1 VGEKKKL
8 KHSFEIFVCSHAM
21 LDAAQANFL
30 PKGLKMTGT

>member
-8 KHSFEIFVCSHAM
+8 KYSFEIFAYSHAM
-21 LDAAQANFL
+21 LDVAQANFL